1 MITSQ
6 NLQNLYNITANL
18 AYKDYRAM
26 NPKGGKKT
34 QAIQSI
40 RRNARSIGT
49 ICTGEDYRFK
59 PRGRRTH
66 QGISVKDK
74 NGSPFTFRAERQTDT
89 HGNEKQH
96 ITIQK

>member
-26 NPKGGKKT
+26 NPKGGKNT
-34 QAIQSI
+34 GHTVI

-74 NGSPFTFRAERQTDT
+74 NGSPELLEPRGRQIHTET
-89 HGNEKQH
+89 KSL
-96 ITIQK
+96 T